1 MKAQSK
7 DVLGSKTARS
17 SDEKT
22 PVAKSPQRIRLA
34 IVRSRYNPFGGAE
47 RFVER
52 TLSALEGTALD
63 VTLIA
68 REWAGQ
74 AESPAAKGWH
84 LRICNPFHVG
94 RVWRDKG
101 FARAVQKL
109 MASGDFDLVQSHER
123 IPGCDI
129 FRAGD
134 GVHATWLSLRARTLG
149 RFGRWLQSV
158 SGWHRYTLEA
168 EHEMFCSKKLRAVIC
183 NSAMVRED
191 LARRYPQLAARLH
204 VLHNGV
210 DLERFHLG
218 LRARHRAVLRGQ
230 LGLGLDVPVI
240 LFVGS
245 GYERKGVG
253 PLLQALAR
261 PELAHAHLCVVGKD
275 KAEKKFEARARRLG
289 VAQRVHFQ
297 GPQPDVA
304 AYLGAADVFAL
315 PTLYDP
321 MPNAAIEAL
330 ACGLPLLTS
339 TSCGAA
345 ELIRRR
351 ECGVAVDALDVSSIA
366 ESLANLLSLA
376 CDPSRVEA
384 LRASARE
391 AVSHLSLDEMARKQL
406 ALYRQLLRT
415 GA

>member
-1 MKAQSK
+1 MSA
-7 DVLGSKTARS
+7 TAS
-17 SDEKT
+17 
-22 PVAKSPQRIRLA
+22 KSPGNVADKGVAPLKLKAKKIRLA

-52 TLSALEGTALD
+52 TLAALEGNEID

-68 REWAGQ
+68 RKWDG
-74 AESPAAKGWH
+74 AESPESAKKDWR
-84 LRICNPFHVG
+84 LLTCNPFHIG
-94 RVWRDKG
+94 RLWRDKA
-101 FARAVQKL
+101 FAKGVQQL
-109 MASGDFDLVQSHER
+109 MAREKFDLVQSHER

-149 RFGRWLQSV
+149 PVARWAQSI
-158 SGWHRYTLEA
+158 SPWHRYTLQA
-168 EHEMFCSKKLRAVIC
+168 EHEMFRSKKLRAVIC
-183 NSAMVRED
+183 NSVMVRED
-191 LARRYPQLAARLH
+191 LARRYPKLVRRLH

-230 LGLGLDVPVI
+230 LGLSASVPVI

-253 PLLQALAR
+253 PLLHALLR
-261 PELAHAHLCVVGKD
+261 PELVNAHLWVVGKD
-275 KAEKKFEARARRLG
+275 KAQKKFEALARKLG
-289 VAQRVHFQ
+289 VAERAHFH
-297 GPQPDVA
+297 GPQQDVA
-304 AYLGAADVFAL
+304 RYLGAADVFAL

-321 MPNAAIEAL
+321 MPNAALEAL

-351 ECGVAVDALDVSSIA
+351 DCGVAVDALDVSSIA
-366 ESLANLLSLA
+366 DGLAHLLSMA
-376 CDPSRVEA
+376 CDVTQVDA
-384 LRASARE
+384 LRDSARA
-391 AVSHLSLDEMARKQL
+391 AVSHLSLEEMANKQL
-406 ALYRQLLRT
+406 ALYRQLLD
-415 GA
+415 GAE